1 MKSKQLEKALFDL
14 DRAIKINPQ
23 YARAYANRGLL
34 YYQLENIS
42 QSKQDLEKARDLFFK
57 QGDVQKS
64 RKVEQLLQQLLNR
77 PGDRFSQS
85 FNSFYLKNKIFSNTR

>member
-14 DRAIKINPQ
+14 DRAIEINPQ
-23 YARAYANRGLL
+23 YARAYAYRGLL

-42 QSKQDLEKARDLFFK
+42 QSKQDLEKARDLFLK

-64 RKVEQLLQQLLNR
+64 RKMEQLLQQLQINR
-77 PGDRFSQS
+77 QRLS
-85 FNSFYLKNKIFSNTR
+85 